1 MLIPNIIEQTPRG
14 ERFYDIY
21 SRLLRERIIFLHTPI
36 DDTSASI
43 VVAQMLF
50 LQGEDPL
57 EPISLYINSPGGS
70 PYSGMAIYDT
80 MNYIAPAVHTW
91 CIGMAASMAAVLLA
105 AGEKGHR
112 HALPNSRV
120 MIHQPWSSG
129 ISGQVTDLQIQA
141 EEFLRTKKTLS
152 EILAKHTENP
162 LEKVESDTERDYFM
176 SAREALAYGIV
187 DILAEKQPEAPE
199 GK

>member
-43 VVAQMLF
+43 VVAQLLF

-70 PYSGMAIYDT
+70 PYAGMAIYDT

-187 DILAEKQPEAPE
+187 DILAEKQPEATDR
-199 GK
+199 K